1 MTVIINQAKK
11 RLQEGKIAA
20 SFNVSRITSV
30 EVAGIAKSAG
40 FHWLFIDLE
49 HTAMDL
55 ETATQISIAAL
66 PVGVSPIVRV
76 PEGDAKRA
84 QRLLDNGAQGIVFPH
99 VESAEEAERLVKACR
114 FPPAGHRS
122 LTAPGA
128 QLQYAALET
137 REAMDLLDQE
147 TLIVVMVE
155 TPEAAN
161 KAGEIASIQGVDVVL
176 IGSNDMCA
184 AMGKPGQLDD
194 PEFADLLGRVVDDVT
209 AAGKWPGLGGVY
221 QEELLSRYMER
232 GIRFVLGGSDLSF
245 MFVGA
250 RKRGEFFAGLK

>member
-11 RLQEGKIAA
+11 RMQEGKIAA

-30 EVAGIAKSAG
+30 EIAGIAKSCG

-55 ETATQISIAAL
+55 ETASQISIAAL
-66 PVGVSPIVRV
+66 PVGVTPIVRV
-76 PEGDAKRA
+76 PEGDTKLA

-128 QLQYAALET
+128 QLHYGSLKT
-137 REAMDLLDQE
+137 REAMDLLDRE

-155 TPEAAN
+155 TPEAASR
-161 KAGEIASIQGVDVVL
+161 AGEIARVPGVDVVL

-184 AMGKPGQLDD
+184 AMDKPGQLDD
-194 PEFADLLGRVVDDVT
+194 PEFVDLLGRVVDDVT

-221 QEELLSRYMER
+221 QEELLSRYIAR
-232 GIRFVLGGSDLSF
+232 GIRIVLGGSDLSL

-250 RKRGEFFAGLK
+250 RQRGEFFANLE